1 MVALL
6 VTSWES
12 GAGKT
17 TICAGLAKNLAD
29 SGKKVGFLRVAASTS
44 NNDGAFMKS
53 LLNLSDPVVTDPA
66 QIKDAYTKAAVGKDV
81 VIIEDEKLSASSYK
95 LADALDAKVIVVE
108 GYTGKPSQM
117 KSAYKDFGSRLL
129 GVVIGKVPVSQ
140 VERLKKE
147 ISAQSGEVKVLGV
160 VPEDRAL
167 LSPTVSEIAGVVNG
181 KIVDG
186 EKQLAELV
194 ENVMLGAMYVGSG
207 LDYFGRK
214 ANKAVVLRV
223 ERPDMQLAALETSTK
238 CMVLSGKDAPANV
251 VLRRAKDKKV
261 PIILTIDNVATVVTK
276 IEAALSQPR
285 LNNDRKLLRLAE
297 VLKQSFDFKSVQQA
311 LGIAR

>member
-6 VTSWES
+6 VTSSES

-17 TICAGLAKNLAD
+17 TICVGLGKNLAD
-29 SGKKVGFLRVAASTS
+29 SGKKVGFLRIAASNS
-44 NNDGAFMKS
+44 NDGAFMKS
-53 LLNLSDPVVTDPA
+53 LLNLSDPIVVDPA
-66 QIKDAYTKAAVGKDV
+66 QIKEAYAKASAGKEV
-81 VIIEDEKLSASSYK
+81 VIIEDEKLSANSYK
-95 LADALDAKVIVVE
+95 LAEAVDAKVIVVE
-108 GYTGKPSQM
+108 GYTGKQSQM

-129 GVVIGKVPVSQ
+129 GVVMGKVPVSQ

-238 CMVLSGKDAPANV
+238 CMVLSGKDAPADV

-261 PIILTIDNVATVVTK
+261 PIILTTDNVATVVTK

-285 LNNDRKLLRLAE
+285 LNNDRKLPRLAE
-297 VLKQSFDFKSVQQA
+297 IMKQSFDFKSAYQA
-311 LGIAR
+311 LGIAK

>member
-6 VTSWES
+6 VTSSES

-17 TICAGLAKNLAD
+17 TICAGLGKNLAD
-29 SGKKVGFLRVAASTS
+29 SGKKVGFLRIAASTS
-44 NNDGAFMKS
+44 HDGAFMKS

-66 QIKDAYTKAAVGKDV
+66 QIKEAYAKAASGKDV
-81 VIIEDEKLSASSYK
+81 VIIEDEKLSANSYK
-95 LADALDAKVIVVE
+95 LAEALDAKVIVVE

-147 ISAQSGEVKVLGV
+147 VSAQSGEVKVLGV

-167 LSPTVSEIAGVVNG
+167 LSPTVSEIAEVVNG

-261 PIILTIDNVATVVTK
+261 PIILTTDNVATVVTK

-285 LNNDRKLLRLAE
+285 LNHEKKLPRLAE
-297 VLKQSFDFKSVQQA
+297 LMKQSFNFQA
-311 LGIAR
+311 AYQGLGLAK

>member
-6 VTSWES
+6 VTSSES

-17 TICAGLAKNLAD
+17 TICASLGKNLAD
-29 SGKKVGFLRVAASTS
+29 SGKKVGFLRIAASTS
-44 NNDGAFMKS
+44 NDGAFMKS
-53 LLNLSDPVVTDPA
+53 LLNLAEPVVTDPA
-66 QIKDAYTKAAVGKDV
+66 QIKEAYAKASAGKDV
-81 VIIEDEKLSASSYK
+81 VIIEDEKLSPNSYK
-95 LADALDAKVIVVE
+95 VAEAIDAKVIVVE
-108 GYTGKPSQM
+108 GYAGKPAQM
-117 KSAYKDFGSRLL
+117 KSGYQEFGSRLL

-147 ISAQSGEVKVLGV
+147 VSAQSGEVKVLGV

-261 PIILTIDNVATVVTK
+261 PIILTTDNVATVVTK

-285 LNNDRKLLRLAE
+285 LNHEKKLPRLAE
-297 VLKQSFDFKSVQQA
+297 LMKQSFNFQA
-311 LGIAR
+311 AYQGLGLAK